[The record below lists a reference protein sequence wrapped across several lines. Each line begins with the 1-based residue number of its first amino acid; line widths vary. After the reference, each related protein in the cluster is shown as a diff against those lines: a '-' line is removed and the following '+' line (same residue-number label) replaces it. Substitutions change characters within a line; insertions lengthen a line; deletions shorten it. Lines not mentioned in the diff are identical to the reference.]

1 MDTVVM
7 YERANNRS
15 RGFGFVTFASS
26 TVAKYVLEWK
36 KGHIINGRRVDCK
49 KATPKEDGNSE
60 PVRQTAY
67 APDSTINL
75 YKADPSTSSSSD
87 IYEQAAR
94 ALVDNYLTR

>member
-1 MDTVVM
+1 M
-7 YERANNRS
+7 YERGNNRS

-36 KGHIINGRRVDCK
+36 KGHNINGRRVDCK
-49 KATPKEDGNSE
+49 KATPKEEGSSE
-60 PVRQTAY
+60 APRY

-75 YKADPSTSSSSD
+75 YKADPSSSSE

-94 ALVDNYLTR
+94 AFVDNFMTR